1 MSGLVSGY
9 SGIIA
14 PTNLATN
21 GTFRINQRGLFETSG
36 GEPAKADDYFADC
49 WAVSSNTNVDYLTI
63 ENNAV
68 HGDAVNLRGYGK
80 KGQLIW
86 LRNRANNTLSG
97 GYMGHIPL
105 TTSVRIGVNSNSVP
119 IIGKSLG
126 RYRSSDYNV
135 IDESG
140 VYIKQ
145 GERKQVTGIIESVL
159 DTSISQS
166 RVLCYLEED
175 GEFHITI
182 GDFIEIAGAFKHPP
196 KYAPVPYADDLARC
210 QRYYQ
215 DFRLMSGGYAYRAI
229 PVTNYYNS
237 SISGIRAPL
246 QKRMV
251 ANPSVSFS
259 IYNNQVQEFTQTGRF
274 SHTDLDT
281 RWTITT
287 PSIDNDVVDVQF
299 TRNSYSSSIVA
310 MNISMSL
317 IAEVL

>member
-14 PTNLATN
+14 PPNLATN

-36 GEPAKADDYFADC
+36 GEPAKANDYFADC

-86 LRNRANNTLSG
+86 LRNRSNNTLSG

-105 TTSVRIGVNSNSVP
+105 TTSVMIGVNTNSVP

-145 GERKQVTGIIESVL
+145 GERKQVIGIIESVL

-182 GDFIEIAGAFKHPP
+182 GDFIELAGAYRNPP

-210 QRYYQ
+210 MRYFQTYRIQGYFEPWHLGPTGGSDYAYQ
-215 DFRLMSGGYAYRAI
+215 HNFTIPKMAAIPSESVSLHLIDAYNTSGGSANITSEVSAVAKVPYQGFVR
-229 PVTNYYNS
+229 TRLTH
-237 SISGIRAPL
+237 SG
-246 QKRMV
+246 
-251 ANPSVSFS
+251 SW
-259 IYNNQVQEFTQTGRF
+259 TGRI
-274 SHTDLDT
+274 SSNGNYHDLT
-281 RWTITT
+281 V
-287 PSIDNDVVDVQF
+287 NLEVV
-299 TRNSYSSSIVA
+299 
-310 MNISMSL
+310 
-317 IAEVL
+317 